1 MQAEAGTEEAPAGL
15 KAVVDDAIAAC
26 DGDLRAT
33 VRARVVTLDAYEAE
47 VAALRKEVASLRVV
61 ISPGYVRGRLVRKEA
76 GDDA

>member
-1 MQAEAGTEEAPAGL
+1 MQEDGDSKEAPDALGAG
-15 KAVVDDAIAAC
+15 VDDAIAAC

-33 VRARVVTLDAYEAE
+33 VRALVVTLDAYEAE
-47 VAALRKEVASLRVV
+47 VAALRKEVASLRAV